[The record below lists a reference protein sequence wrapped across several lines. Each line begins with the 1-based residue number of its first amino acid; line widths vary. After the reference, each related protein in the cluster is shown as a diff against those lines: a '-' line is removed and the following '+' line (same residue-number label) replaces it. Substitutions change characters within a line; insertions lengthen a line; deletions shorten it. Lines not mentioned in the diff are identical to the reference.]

1 MVSEQLL
8 KVIQKVS
15 VLLVLNLSLQLNGDR
30 GNQMMLLYMHNSGSC
45 ASSNVASGVLFHN
58 KKLLAETFRDCVLG
72 GDLGS
77 KKILDS
83 IQVDW
88 QVLFWLYS
96 STLLV

>member
-1 MVSEQLL
+1 MVSEQLS

-58 KKLLAETFRDCVLG
+58 KKLYGNQYIFGWQDC
-72 GDLGS
+72 DT
-77 KKILDS
+77 KH
-83 IQVDW
+83 
-88 QVLFWLYS
+88 
-96 STLLV
+96 T